1 MFVCT
6 RGNACARL
14 PFDSSILRG
23 KEVIFMLLNKTEA
36 GQGMT
41 EYALILILVA
51 VIVIVILALLGPAIG
66 NIFSNIMP
74 LI

>member
-1 MFVCT
+1 MLAS
-6 RGNACARL
+6 R
-14 PFDSSILRG
+14 
-23 KEVIFMLLNKTEA
+23 KEK

-66 NIFSNIMP
+66 RIFSNVLP